1 MVTDEAARQVA
12 HVFVDVF
19 SIATPPGAAEHLDS
33 LADQGVLALGRI
45 FEVGVVRAS
54 DRPGSAALDATN
66 LVTGALSAMGALL
79 VAAAGAT
86 HIPED
91 QLLAAW
97 REELD
102 R

>member
-1 MVTDEAARQVA
+1 MDTDERARQVA

-19 SIATPPGAAEHLDS
+19 SIATPPGVEEHLDT

-45 FEVGVVRAS
+45 FEAGVVQ
-54 DRPGSAALDATN
+54 DRDRTGSAGLDATN
-66 LVTGALSAMGALL
+66 LVNGALSAMGALL
-79 VAAAGAT
+79 VAAADVAE
-86 HIPED
+86 IPED

>member
-1 MVTDEAARQVA
+1 MITDEAARQVA

-19 SIATPPGAAEHLDS
+19 SIATPPGAAETLDS

-45 FEVGVVRAS
+45 FEVGVLPDR
-54 DRPGSAALDATN
+54 DRPGSTGLDATN

-79 VAAAGAT
+79 IAAADAAE
-86 HIPED
+86 IPED
-91 QLLAAW
+91 ELLAAW